1 MMQLQ
6 SPTSDRHSKMSLWKN
21 GEMAKHAEEEEEEN
35 KMNFFDRFLDDAED
49 SQKLLLI
56 QKKIRVTA
64 IVNKLYNMQVGT
76 YLY

>member
-1 MMQLQ
+1 
-6 SPTSDRHSKMSLWKN
+6 MSLWKN

-56 QKKIRVTA
+56 
-64 IVNKLYNMQVGT
+64 
-76 YLY
+76 